1 MKNLFDYATKELSQ
15 DAFLIWLFENADDDE
30 IGEISKRLLA
40 SMVSLDSNYH
50 ASANDI
56 SDVKA
61 QGQCEKMDIVVDF
74 KLKGVQSVLIIEDKV
89 VSREHDNQ
97 LMKYK
102 AIVLDKWNRGDYE
115 GRPSFFVYYKTRD
128 IDEGEKAKVTGSGW
142 KNFDFD
148 KIKAF
153 WEEFQDNSNLIVSQY
168 ARHVVNCWNDA
179 NNERLPSE
187 NNIDKW
193 LGFFNKT
200 LRKRI
205 SVDCDVW
212 TGATYYGYAV
222 FCVRP
227 KGKIEEKIPYLEIRS
242 RDCLNG
248 KFEAKILMY
257 GVDSAYLAPIRDQ
270 IRANESKGFFKG
282 DYGSK
287 RNKQVAHTFRD
298 NPAFSKV
305 TESSFISAAD
315 AAIKEYLSLVEA
327 VL

>member
-30 IGEISKRLLA
+30 IGEIAKRLLA
-40 SMVSLDSNYH
+40 NMVSFDPNYP
-50 ASANDI
+50 ASPNDI
-56 SDVKA
+56 SDVRA

-89 VSREHDNQ
+89 VSHEHDNQ
-97 LMKYK
+97 LKKYK
-102 AIVLDKWNRGDYE
+102 TIVLSKWNRGDYE

-128 IDEGEKAKVTGSGW
+128 IDEGEKAKVAESGW
-142 KNFDFD
+142 ENFDFGM
-148 KIKAF
+148 IKAF
-153 WEEFQDNSNLIVSQY
+153 WEEFQGNPNLIVSQY
-168 ARHVVNCWNDA
+168 ARHVVNCWKDA

-200 LRKRI
+200 LRKKI

-227 KGKIEEKIPYLEIRS
+227 KGKINEKIPYLEIRS

-257 GVDSAYLAPIRDQ
+257 GVDSAYLDPIRDQ
-270 IRANESKGFFKG
+270 VRENESKGFFKG

-298 NPAFSKV
+298 NPAFSDV
-305 TESSFISAAD
+305 TESSFISMTD
-315 AAIKEYLSLVEA
+315 ASIKEYLLLVEA